1 MGLRLGVDYA
11 ELKKIEKNHK
21 FEGVEQCKAEMIAF
35 WWDNSRDATR
45 LRKLVSAL
53 VEIGHRRLAKELQE
67 KYKVLQTGW
76 FYSTV

>member
-11 ELKKIEKNHK
+11 ELKKIERNHK
-21 FEGVEQCKAEMIAF
+21 FAGVERCKAEMIAF
-35 WWDNSRDATR
+35 WQDNSGGAT

-53 VEIGHRRLAKELQE
+53 VEIGHQRLAKELQE

-76 FYSTV
+76 FYSTI